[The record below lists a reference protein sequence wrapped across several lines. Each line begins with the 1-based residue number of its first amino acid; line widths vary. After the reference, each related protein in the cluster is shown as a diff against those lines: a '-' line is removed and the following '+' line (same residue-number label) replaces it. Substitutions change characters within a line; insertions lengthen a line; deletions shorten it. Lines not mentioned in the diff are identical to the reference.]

1 MHATWGERGE
11 VTNQKGNYASI
22 PLASNIVHRVTSKC
36 RNSIW
41 ISVMVDFGR
50 ATEIYRNSE
59 ISVDNKDLAV
69 FSKSKQYI

>member
-36 RNSIW
+36 SNSIW
-41 ISVMVDFGR
+41 ISVMVDW
-50 ATEIYRNSE
+50 
-59 ISVDNKDLAV
+59 
-69 FSKSKQYI
+69 KSIFDVPQRYIEKVKYQWITRT

>member
-1 MHATWGERGE
+1 MGERRD
-11 VTNQKGNYASI
+11 VTNQKGDYASI

-36 RNSIW
+36 SNSIW
-41 ISVMVDFGR
+41 ISVMVDWKSIFDVPQ
-50 ATEIYRNSE
+50 IYRKDE